1 MKNIKCKL
9 KKVEKKKLLLIII
22 AIAILLISALGV
34 TNELI
39 LN

>member
-1 MKNIKCKL
+1 MKNLKYKL
-9 KKVEKKKLLLIII
+9 GKVEKKKLLLIII